1 MTGPSALVKG
11 VRRAM
16 AWSLTLLL
24 AGCAIGLVELPY
36 QWLSELGF
44 QLQGL

>member
-1 MTGPSALVKG
+1 
-11 VRRAM
+11 M

-44 QLQGL
+44 QLQGLWSAGGLAARPWLIS